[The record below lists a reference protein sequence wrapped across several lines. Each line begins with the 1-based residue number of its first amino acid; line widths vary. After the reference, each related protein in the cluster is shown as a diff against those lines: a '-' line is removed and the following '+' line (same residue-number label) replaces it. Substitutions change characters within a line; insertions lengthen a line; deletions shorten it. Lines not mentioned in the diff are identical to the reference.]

1 MIDYARL
8 DGVLDEGYPIIKYDG
23 VVYKVGLAKQCDLI
37 MINKYQFKIQKL
49 NNEYSKVSSKGL
61 HDEKSFDKLDSLYR
75 SLMETVKEMF
85 LFILNLNGKK
95 VFDNDFV
102 NTIPFE
108 IIKNEC
114 DNYVKYVKD
123 KLKN

>member
-8 DGVLDEGYPIIKYDG
+8 DGIKDEGYPILKFEG
-23 VVYKVGLAKQCDLI
+23 VTYKVGLAKQCDLI
-37 MINKYQFKIQKL
+37 LINKYQFKIQKL
-49 NNEYSKVSSKGL
+49 SEEYSKVSSKGIE
-61 HDEKSFDKLDSLYR
+61 DESSFDKLDSLYKQ
-75 SLMETVKEMF
+75 LMVTIKELF
-85 LFILNLNGKK
+85 LLILNMNGKR
-95 VFDNDFV
+95 VFDKEFV
-102 NTIPFE
+102 DTIPFE